1 MERTDLAC
9 FVAAVTHIMM
19 AGVSEAAVSDAFVSA
34 KTVNLYVGR
43 LHTNSQQAHGAVDRQ
58 R

>member
-1 MERTDLAC
+1 MEHTDLAC
-9 FVAAVTHIMM
+9 FVAAVTHMMM

-43 LHTNSQQAHGAVDRQ
+43 LQAHGAVDRQ